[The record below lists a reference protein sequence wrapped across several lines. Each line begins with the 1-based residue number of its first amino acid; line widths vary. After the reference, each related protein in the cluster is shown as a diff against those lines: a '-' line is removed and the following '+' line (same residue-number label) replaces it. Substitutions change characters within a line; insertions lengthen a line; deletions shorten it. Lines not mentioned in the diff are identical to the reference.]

1 MQVNGNDI
9 TLEISASAS
18 SATKALDKFVSSL
31 KSAKGVLSGKV
42 NNGFA
47 SALDVDASK
56 FERQLNSIDKSIERT
71 QKKIEIF
78 QKAVSTGLVK
88 DDLLGEAKSNIAEH
102 QEILSKLVEQR
113 KELFDKVDSTQVE
126 EAADDMRDLGK
137 AAKDTG
143 KELDGVGK
151 SAKEA
156 GENAEKSTSGFSKL
170 VASIKR
176 IMLYRAIRA
185 VLKGITSA
193 FKEGIKN
200 IYEYSKAANT
210 DFAPAM
216 DKISTSVLYLKNGL
230 GSLVAPLIQAVAPAI
245 DFIIDKFVDLI
256 NIINQV
262 IALLSGKSTYT
273 KAIKYTT
280 EYKDA
285 AKDAANAAKDFALGF
300 DELNVINA
308 SGGGA
313 NNSALDY
320 DKMFEEAE
328 VSGFLKENFQDILE
342 LAGLIGATILAW
354 KLSDKFLADAGGLS
368 TTLKGLVLL
377 TVGFKLSYDAG
388 YDIGK
393 GQATLIDYVKAFL
406 GPLAAGIGGA
416 LIGSVIPGLGT
427 AAGFA
432 IGVGVALVFELT
444 GYVQGSLDKVIE
456 AALYNGRGAVTIT
469 ELANAFKNLAES
481 ITKIDNPII
490 ESGKKISK
498 AMEEVIEP
506 ATVKIA
512 AIGTVILAD
521 STTAET
527 EIPKLISE
535 FEKLRDGT
543 KTVLDEVY
551 QNVVYAVATSLS
563 DALTAA
569 GHDVPEIIAIITQ
582 VKGEVDNEMAEIETR
597 VTNATKAYENHTL
610 SLEDYVAVIMEAAGE
625 TSKLTD
631 TVIPATAAFDEARE
645 SLSKIDW
652 ESPDAFDNAFKII
665 GDAANDAKINIDN
678 AREAFSTNIETMRQ
692 WSDNEEYQAALTK
705 VFNAAN
711 EVFDGQE
718 DQIRTGISDLF
729 NIVQTEL
736 INAGDDVVANARKE
750 WEEKGFIGQAIEA
763 LFGTGA
769 NNAAEYAE
777 NALIEFKT
785 GTIAPM
791 EAKMQDI
798 FDDFGM
804 DVSPWASAAMG
815 TVIDH
820 MFDWYYDGG
829 TNAYRVAGF
838 ADDMNHSVK
847 EVLEP
852 FYDEFSDYGALM
864 TQGLIDG
871 LSDEEKAAQTKKEI
885 EALCALA
892 TVTAKDE
899 LEIHSPSQVFY
910 EIGEYI
916 TQGLADG
923 ISESTDVVTSPIEE
937 MVSKIISTVKNGLET
952 GFETIK
958 NTWSNLSLDSFK
970 VKLPHFS
977 LDGAFDIE
985 QNKVPT
991 VSVRWYAGGGFPE
1004 NGEMFIAR
1012 EAGPE
1017 LVGAIGNRTAVANN
1031 DQIVEGI
1038 AGGVAEANA
1047 EQNALLREQNELLL
1061 AILNKTGNINLDGKK
1076 VTKAINSQNRAN
1088 GAVIFAN

>member
-88 DDLLGEAKSNIAEH
+88 GDLLGEAKSNIAEH

-113 KELFDKVDSTQVE
+113 KELFDKAPTKIQVDSSEV
-126 EAADDMRDLGK
+126 DK
-137 AAKDTG
+137 ATTK
-143 KELDGVGK
+143 V
-151 SAKEA
+151 SALSKVL
-156 GENAEKSTSGFSKL
+156 NA
-170 VASIKR
+170 VKR
-176 IMLYRAIRA
+176 IAFYRAIRTAIKA
-185 VLKGITSA
+185 VTSA
-193 FKEGIKN
+193 AKEGLDHL
-200 IYEYSKAANT
+200 YQYSKAANT

-230 GSLVAPLIQAVAPAI
+230 GSLVAPLMQAVAPAI

-313 NNSALDY
+313 NSSALDY

-393 GQATLIDYVKAFL
+393 ETASLMDYVKAFL

-427 AAGFA
+427 VAGFA
-432 IGVGVALVFELT
+432 IGVGVALVFELA
-444 GYVQGSLDKVIE
+444 GYVQGDLDKVVE

-469 ELANAFKNLAES
+469 ELANAFKDLAES
-481 ITKIDNPII
+481 ITKVNNPII

-498 AMEEVIEP
+498 TMEEVIEP
-506 ATVKIA
+506 ATEKIA
-512 AIGTVILAD
+512 AIGAVILAD

-569 GHDVPEIIAIITQ
+569 GEDVPEIIALITQ
-582 VKGEVDNEMAEIETR
+582 VKGEVDTTYDDIISR
-597 VTNATKAYENHTL
+597 VTEAEKAYAAGTM
-610 SLEDYVAVIMEAAGE
+610 SAEDYTTAIMSATQELANLTGVAN
-625 TSKLTD
+625 
-631 TVIPATAAFDEARE
+631 PATDAIDKARE
-645 SLSKIDW
+645 SLHKINW
-652 ESPDAFDNAFKII
+652 QNKDATDNAFKII
-665 GDAANDAKINIDN
+665 GDAAADAKTNIDD
-678 AREAFSTNIETMRQ
+678 AYETMKANIEKMRG
-692 WSDNEEYQAALTK
+692 WSDDPDFQLALDKLLLGTEATRDQQLK
-705 VFNAAN
+705 NIQSEITN
-711 EVFDGQE
+711 LFD
-718 DQIRTGISDLF
+718 L
-729 NIVQTEL
+729 VQTDL
-736 INAGDDVVANARKE
+736 VNTADDVIAGAQAE
-750 WEEKGFIGQAIEA
+750 WDEKGFFGHLFSGGNEAGYVEMAIA
-763 LFGTGA
+763 DFQ
-769 NNAAEYAE
+769 NNYVIPLETKLKSVY
-777 NALIEFKT
+777 
-785 GTIAPM
+785 
-791 EAKMQDI
+791 
-798 FDDFGM
+798 DDLGL
-804 DVSPWASAAMG
+804 DLSPWASDAMSK
-815 TVIDH
+815 VIWN
-820 MFDWYYDGG
+820 MFNWD
-829 TNAYRVAGF
+829 
-838 ADDMNHSVK
+838 ADEYGQAQVVSYAEGIGQSVK

-852 FYDEFSDYGALM
+852 YYDDFTEYGKMM
-864 TQGLIDG
+864 TEGLADG
-871 LSDEEKAAQTKKEI
+871 LSDEEKLAKAQKAA
-885 EALCALA
+885 AVLA
-892 TVTAKDE
+892 GIIATTAKDE

-970 VKLPHFS
+970 IKLPRFA
-977 LDGAFDIE
+977 LDGTFDLE
-985 QNKVPT
+985 QSKVPT
-991 VSVRWYAGGGFPE
+991 VSVKWYASGGFPE
-1004 NGEMFIAR
+1004 NGDIFIAR

-1017 LVGAIGNRTAVANN
+1017 FVGAIGNRTAVANN

-1047 EQNALLREQNELLL
+1047 EQNALLREQNALLL

>member
-88 DDLLGEAKSNIAEH
+88 GDLLGEAKSNIAEH

-113 KELFDKVDSTQVE
+113 KELFDKAPTKIQVDSSEV
-126 EAADDMRDLGK
+126 DK
-137 AAKDTG
+137 ATTKVSTLS
-143 KELDGVGK
+143 KVL
-151 SAKEA
+151 
-156 GENAEKSTSGFSKL
+156 NA
-170 VASIKR
+170 VKR
-176 IMLYRAIRA
+176 IAFYRAIRTAIKA
-185 VLKGITSA
+185 VTSA
-193 FKEGIKN
+193 AKEGLDHL
-200 IYEYSKAANT
+200 YQYSKAANT

-230 GSLVAPLIQAVAPAI
+230 GSLVAPLMQAVAPAI

-313 NNSALDY
+313 NSSALDY

-427 AAGFA
+427 VAGFA
-432 IGVGVALVFELT
+432 IGVGVALVFELA
-444 GYVQGSLDKVIE
+444 GYVQGDLDKVVE
-456 AALYNGRGAVTIT
+456 AALYNGQGAVTIT
-469 ELANAFKNLAES
+469 ELANAFKDLAES
-481 ITKIDNPII
+481 ITKINNPII

-569 GHDVPEIIAIITQ
+569 GEDVPEIIALITQ
-582 VKGEVDNEMAEIETR
+582 VKGEVDTTYDDIISR
-597 VTNATKAYENHTL
+597 VTEAQKAYDAKTL
-610 SLEDYVAVIMEAAGE
+610 SLEDYTSVIMDATQELAN
-625 TSKLTD
+625 LTG
-631 TVIPATAAFDEARE
+631 VANPATDAIDKARE

-652 ESPDAFDNAFKII
+652 ESPDAVDNAFKII
-665 GDAANDAKINIDN
+665 GDAANDAKTNIDD
-678 AREAFSTNIETMRQ
+678 AYETMKANIEKMRG
-692 WSDNEEYQAALTK
+692 WSDDPDFQLALDKLLLGAEATRDQQLK
-705 VFNAAN
+705 NIQSEITN
-711 EVFDGQE
+711 LFD
-718 DQIRTGISDLF
+718 F
-729 NIVQTEL
+729 VQTEL
-736 INAGDDVVANARKE
+736 VNTADVAIAKAQAE
-750 WEEKGFIGQAIEA
+750 WSKKD
-763 LFGTGA
+763 LFGKLLAGGNEAIYVYRAVQNFET
-769 NNAAEYAE
+769 EYIQPLE
-777 NALIEFKT
+777 KKMKQIYEDLGIEV
-785 GTIAPM
+785 A
-791 EAKMQDI
+791 
-798 FDDFGM
+798 
-804 DVSPWASAAMG
+804 PWASEAMQ
-815 TVIDH
+815 TATRE
-820 MFDWYYDGG
+820 MFVWRYD
-829 TNAYRVAGF
+829 AVAG
-838 ADDMNHSVK
+838 DWGIYGYKDGLSKTVK

-864 TQGLIDG
+864 TQGLADG
-871 LSDEEKAAQTKKEI
+871 LSSETSFSGAKGAI
-885 EALCALA
+885 EGLTEFCVS
-892 TVTAKDE
+892 TTKDE

-937 MVSKIISTVKNGLET
+937 MVSKIISTVKNGLEA

-958 NTWSNLSLDSFK
+958 DTWSNLSLDSFK
-970 VKLPHFS
+970 VKLPRFS

>member
-88 DDLLGEAKSNIAEH
+88 GDLLGEAKSNIAEH

-113 KELFDKVDSTQVE
+113 KELFDKAPTKIQVDSSEV
-126 EAADDMRDLGK
+126 DK
-137 AAKDTG
+137 ATTKVSTLS
-143 KELDGVGK
+143 KVL
-151 SAKEA
+151 
-156 GENAEKSTSGFSKL
+156 NA
-170 VASIKR
+170 VKR
-176 IMLYRAIRA
+176 IAFYRAIRTAIKA
-185 VLKGITSA
+185 VTSA
-193 FKEGIKN
+193 AKEGLDHL
-200 IYEYSKAANT
+200 YQYSKAANT

-313 NNSALDY
+313 NSSALDY

-393 GQATLIDYVKAFL
+393 EQAALMDYVKAFL
-406 GPLAAGIGGA
+406 GALAAGIGGA
-416 LIGSVIPGLGT
+416 LIGTVTGVGA
-427 AAGFA
+427 AAGGA
-432 IGVGVALVFELT
+432 IAIEVAIVFVLA
-444 GYVQGSLDKVIE
+444 GIVRGDLDKVVE

-469 ELANAFKNLAES
+469 ELANAFKDLAES
-481 ITKIDNPII
+481 ITKVNNPII
-490 ESGKKISK
+490 ESGKKIK
-498 AMEEVIEP
+498 QTMEEVIEP

-512 AIGTVILAD
+512 AIGAVILAD

-569 GHDVPEIIAIITQ
+569 GEDVPEIIALITQ
-582 VKGEVDNEMAEIETR
+582 VKGEVDTTYDDIISR
-597 VTNATKAYENHTL
+597 VTEAEKAYAAGTM
-610 SLEDYVAVIMEAAGE
+610 SAEDYTTAIMSATQELANLTGVAN
-625 TSKLTD
+625 
-631 TVIPATAAFDEARE
+631 PATDAIDRARE
-645 SLSKIDW
+645 SLHKIDW
-652 ESPDAFDNAFKII
+652 QSPDAVDNAFKII
-665 GDAANDAKINIDN
+665 GDAATEAKTNIDD
-678 AREAFSTNIETMRQ
+678 AYETMKANIEKMRG
-692 WSDNEEYQAALTK
+692 WSDDPDFQLALDKLLLGAETTRDQQLK
-705 VFNAAN
+705 NIQSEITN
-711 EVFDGQE
+711 LFDFIQ
-718 DQIRTGISDLF
+718 TDLV
-729 NIVQTEL
+729 NT
-736 INAGDDVVANARKE
+736 ADDVIAGAQAE
-750 WEEKGFIGQAIEA
+750 WGEKGFFGK
-763 LFGTGA
+763 LFAGD
-769 NNAAEYAE
+769 NEAEYVAMAITNFRNNYVTPLE
-777 NALIEFKT
+777 TKLKSVY
-785 GTIAPM
+785 
-791 EAKMQDI
+791 
-798 FDDFGM
+798 DDLGL
-804 DVSPWASAAMG
+804 DLSPWASDAMYK
-815 TVIDH
+815 VIYN
-820 MFDWYYDGG
+820 MFNWDADEDGQ
-829 TNAYRVAGF
+829 ARVVSYAEGIGQ
-838 ADDMNHSVK
+838 SVK

-852 FYDEFSDYGALM
+852 FYDEFAEYGKMM
-864 TQGLIDG
+864 TEGLADG
-871 LSDEEKAAQTKKEI
+871 LTDEERAEKAKKAAEVL
-885 EALCALA
+885 ASLA
-892 TVTAKDE
+892 TAATKDE

-937 MVSKIISTVKNGLET
+937 MVSKIISTVKNGLEA

-1017 LVGAIGNRTAVANN
+1017 FVGAIGNRTAVANN